1 MILKLFSPFIPC
13 ICEEIYSCLY
23 EEEFNKKK
31 SISSRNNFPK
41 ISNDLILKSYLK
53 FEEMKKIIFD
63 VRKYKSEKNISIKEK
78 IETITV
84 STEFDE
90 KIKNDLD
97 LLKDIKNVCNVDKI
111 NFIKNKLF
119 SINFHE

>member
-1 MILKLFSPFIPC
+1 MPT
-13 ICEEIYSCLY
+13 ICDEIYSCIY
-23 EEEFNKKK
+23 EDEFNKVK
-31 SISSRNNFPK
+31 SISSRGNFAK
-41 ISNDLILKSYLK
+41 VNDFVENDNIENVGQVILN
-53 FEEMKKIIFD
+53 IVAN